1 MLYYDKKDLSKEID
15 PAKSNSSK
23 KCMVL
28 SIGIVCHDLTILYLN
43 ISDIATI
50 TVKIHGIAKSDTIRL
65 LENSVF
71 DDRGYI

>member
-23 KCMVL
+23 KCMVR
-28 SIGIVCHDLTILYLN
+28 STGIVCHDLWVLCLN
-43 ISDIATI
+43 ISHIVTI
-50 TVKIHGIAKSDTIRL
+50 TVKIHGINKSDAICL